1 MILIIRLKRT
11 HQEEHPQTDI
21 KRVRADLDYGKTRQ
35 DLATDLTTDLDYEK
49 TRQQISR
56 GPVSLTQVGQIQ
68 DERCIDKAGT
78 IQDE

>member
-1 MILIIRLKRT
+1 MFIIRLKGT

-21 KRVRADLDYGKTRQ
+21 KRVRADLDYEKTRQ

-56 GPVSLTQVGQIQ
+56 GPVSLTQVRKIQ
-68 DERCIDKAGT
+68 DERMYGQSRDLPR
-78 IQDE
+78 